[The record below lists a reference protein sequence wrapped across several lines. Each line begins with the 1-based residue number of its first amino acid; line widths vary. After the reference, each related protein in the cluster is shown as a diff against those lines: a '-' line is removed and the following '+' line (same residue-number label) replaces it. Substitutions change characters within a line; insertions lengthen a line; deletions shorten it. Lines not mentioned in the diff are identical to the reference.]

1 MNAPVTMTMDT
12 RGLEA
17 AIHFVVPETHRTVA
31 EQCVTSMGMILQNAQ
46 NWTPAVDIGR
56 MDAELDE
63 PAASASLARLGFTA
77 GDEIVMA
84 RANPNSKYNA
94 MTGNRFAIKLPSG
107 IRDFARAYG
116 SENAVQMFLQ
126 AVIEPIRERMRM
138 ARHSSGHF
146 LQAGFKMAIEFCV
159 TSPLFKNRYRSRSLY
174 ANPNPLNVLDARKLG
189 NAMMTVPDAPSF
201 TIIAQNNVGQDG
213 NEVLDAKHRDALI
226 AYASGPLQDAI
237 DAEKDVQ
244 IAELNR
250 RLKLKFDKANK
261 MMAAP

>member
-1 MNAPVTMTMDT
+1 MDT

-56 MDAELDE
+56 MDAELDD
-63 PAASASLARLGFTA
+63 PADIAFEHTDALGNKTTGTHQPGITEGEMIVLAR
-77 GDEIVMA
+77 MH
-84 RANPNSKYNA
+84 PNSKFS
-94 MTGNRFAIKLPSG
+94 MLTGNRWPVAMPDFSG
-107 IRDFARAYG
+107 RRDKGAAFWG
-116 SENAVQMFLQ
+116 FVKQ
-126 AVIEPIRERMRM
+126 VKERMRM

-146 LQAGFKMAIEFCV
+146 LQAGFKAAIEFCV
-159 TSPLFKNRYRSRSLY
+159 TSPLYKNKYRARSRY
-174 ANPNPLNVLDARKLG
+174 ANPNPLNVLDAGQLG
-189 NAMMTVPDAPSF
+189 NAMMTAPDAPSF

-213 NEVLDAKHRDALI
+213 NAVLDAKHRDALI

-244 IAELNR
+244 TAELQR
-250 RLKLKFDKANK
+250 RLKLKFDKANA